1 MTIEEMHRELWKYCC
16 RFNLCRNGCR
26 LYTPKCGCIWN
37 ELSDEST
44 DDCYRFLIAEGLIG
58 KPEQPEINFVKVER
72 NDEVDDKND
81 KIKTPIARII
91 IGGSAAKPYYS
102 IQYFDPT
109 DKEFHIGFSSY
120 ALNYV
125 QEWLCENF
133 EIVNEP
139 TCIPYI
145 SPKDRVNQ
153 NDEVKPT
160 NDAVQHPSHYTQGGI
175 ECIEAI
181 RASMTAD
188 GFCDY
193 CKGNIIKYIWRW
205 RDKGGVEDLKKAS
218 VYLDWLINA
227 AEGKR
232 KENDE

>member
-1 MTIEEMHRELWKYCC
+1 MTIEEMRNKLTEYCYGFIHC
-16 RFNLCRNGCR
+16 ENGCR
-26 LYTPKCGCIWN
+26 LRKPGSGCRWN
-37 ELSDEST
+37 DHSVEST
-44 DDCYRFLIAEGLIG
+44 EDCYHFLIAEGLIG
-58 KPEQPEINFVKVER
+58 KPEQPEINFVKAER
-72 NDEVDDKND
+72 
-81 KIKTPIARII
+81 
-91 IGGSAAKPYYS
+91 
-102 IQYFDPT
+102 
-109 DKEFHIGFSSY
+109 
-120 ALNYV
+120 
-125 QEWLCENF
+125 
-133 EIVNEP
+133 
-139 TCIPYI
+139 
-145 SPKDRVNQ
+145 

-205 RDKGGVEDLKKAS
+205 RDKGGVEDLRKAS

-232 KENDE
+232 R